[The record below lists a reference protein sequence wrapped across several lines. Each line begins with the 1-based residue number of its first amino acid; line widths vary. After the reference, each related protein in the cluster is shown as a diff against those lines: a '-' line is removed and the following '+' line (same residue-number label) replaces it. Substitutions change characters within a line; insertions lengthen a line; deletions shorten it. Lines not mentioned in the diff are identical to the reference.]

1 MSRNKIKLLAR
12 TFAEELLDEG
22 FLRCGQHLLDSG
34 DLYMKDKEDV
44 NCVLAEVT
52 RIIVKAI
59 NKVKREEE

>member
-12 TFAEELLDEG
+12 TVAEELLDEG

-44 NCVLAEVT
+44 DYVLDKIT
-52 RIIVKAI
+52 RIII
-59 NKVKREEE
+59 NSY